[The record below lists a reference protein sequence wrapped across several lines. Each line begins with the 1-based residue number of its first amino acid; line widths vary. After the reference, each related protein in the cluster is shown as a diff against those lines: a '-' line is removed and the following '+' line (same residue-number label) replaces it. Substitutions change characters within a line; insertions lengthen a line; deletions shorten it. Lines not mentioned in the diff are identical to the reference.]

1 MAERVYDPGGGNSS
15 IPKDGQT
22 NQSGDSRIDQVILRS
37 WYNVA
42 WSSPTRSDMYVYGL
56 VIVKILPVYVHT

>member
-22 NQSGDSRIDQVILRS
+22 SQSGDSRIDQVTTYTATTIYS
-37 WYNVA
+37 
-42 WSSPTRSDMYVYGL
+42 
-56 VIVKILPVYVHT
+56 